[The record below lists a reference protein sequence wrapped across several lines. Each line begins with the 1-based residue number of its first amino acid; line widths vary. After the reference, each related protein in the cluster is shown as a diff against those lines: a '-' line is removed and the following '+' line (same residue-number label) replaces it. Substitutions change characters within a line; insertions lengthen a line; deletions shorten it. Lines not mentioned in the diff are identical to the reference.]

1 MSNNER
7 TGLDRMES
15 PAPPKGQLVDT
26 ILRRKLGEQGDKAE
40 GEAKIA
46 DQQLIAS
53 FNWSDTT
60 TPAIAV
66 PGAPPKYDPPNIPKQ
81 LQEDSGEFFR
91 DKNGARYPNFP
102 MEPTVRAILLQ
113 NSSFDLAEIDIF
125 ACGSTFGNLLRFVR
139 QEDRTFRFVV
149 EKVGRT
155 FFFLRR
161 ENTPNEMIPDVRG
174 FGHSFPEAYNSWH
187 EDLKG
192 SSSAQRMIAY
202 TFCGRRYIIR
212 SETDGYLPEKLGGDG
227 PTNVSIDLTS
237 PVVVSAADALSIRN
251 AGMIIPQSAIF
262 DLKTRSTRRR
272 NEDHLEEQLGRLW
285 ANRTPNFVIAF
296 HDRGLFTDIRKQDV
310 QAKVD
315 QWESEHTTEL
325 RMLGRMVEQIVK
337 CCAASSDGRC
347 EVVSGEIGELQLREV
362 GGQFPRALP
371 QDLKSLWTQGD
382 PRTSSSL
389 HDADA
394 EADAQKGVEAQD
406 DKESD
411 GERFGEEDCGRGAG
425 EDGWSS
431 GEDLDYTACSAED
444 CGYCGHCR
452 Y

>member
-1 MSNNER
+1 MQ
-7 TGLDRMES
+7 S

-26 ILRRKLGEQGDKAE
+26 ILRRTLGEEGDKAE
-40 GEAKIA
+40 GEATIA
-46 DQQLIAS
+46 DQQFVAS
-53 FNWSDTT
+53 FNWLETT
-60 TPAIAV
+60 TPTIAV

-81 LQEDSGEFFR
+81 LQEDSGDFFR

-113 NSSFDLAEIDIF
+113 NSSFDPAEIDVF

-155 FFFLRR
+155 FFFLRC
-161 ENTPNEMIPDVRG
+161 ESTPNEMIPDVRG
-174 FGHSFPEAYNSWH
+174 YGHSFPEAYNSWH

-212 SETDGYLPEKLGGDG
+212 SESDGYLPEKLGGDG

-237 PVVVSAADALSIRN
+237 PVVSAADALSIRN
-251 AGMIIPQSAIF
+251 AGTIIPQSAIF
-262 DLKTRSTRRR
+262 DLKTRSIRRR

-296 HDRGLFTDIRKQDV
+296 HDRGLFSDIRKQDV

-315 QWESEHTTEL
+315 RWESEHTTEL
-325 RMLGRMVEQIVK
+325 RMLGRLVEQIVK

-347 EVVSGEIGELQLREV
+347 EVLNGEIGELQLREV

-406 DKESD
+406 DEESD
-411 GERFGEEDCGRGAG
+411 GERFGEEDCGKGAE

-431 GEDLDYTACSAED
+431 DEELDYTACSAED